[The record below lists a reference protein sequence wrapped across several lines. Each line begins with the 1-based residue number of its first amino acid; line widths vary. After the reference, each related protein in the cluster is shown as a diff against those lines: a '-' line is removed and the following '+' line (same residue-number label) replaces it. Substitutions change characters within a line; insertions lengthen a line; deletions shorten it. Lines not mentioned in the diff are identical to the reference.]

1 MSALKQSVKQSV
13 LSHPLLFVFVVAIS
27 IRLVVAIA
35 VAVFHNGSYFPD
47 DSGYLDMAGEW
58 ARSETE
64 DWTVGMDGLW
74 TGNASFLV
82 PVGVFFYL
90 FGSYPILGQVLSV
103 VAGSV
108 VATGAV
114 ALVRPHVSRGASVL
128 TGCIIAI
135 LPSQILWSSL
145 ILKDAFSWMSL
156 VLIGLTLRWW
166 NKQRNTVGWAKGFFL
181 LACLT
186 FYLAHLRV
194 HTLIT
199 ACIAIAISIALTVP
213 RQRLAR
219 LGAVLILVAVM
230 PISAGAGLFGV
241 YGLPLGGGGLAS
253 KRASLAAHANT
264 AVVEWEMALADTAEE
279 LPVQP
284 IIKNTVSA
292 SNGAS
297 PAAHANT
304 AAVEWEM
311 AWAYTAER
319 PPAQHVIKD
328 TISAFPADLLYLPKG
343 LRVILIDPLPNH
355 LKRSPNLKYPF
366 AELLLWYPMLVL
378 GLFGGWAIVKQRN
391 AAAGELVYA
400 LFVIG
405 GLAIMWGMVEGNFGT
420 AYRHRGELVWGIAV
434 LDGIGI
440 DYLLSR
446 RQPSPTAVEKQ

>member
-264 AVVEWEMALADTAEE
+264 AVVEWEMALADTAE
-279 LPVQP
+279 
-284 IIKNTVSA
+284 
-292 SNGAS
+292 
-297 PAAHANT
+297 
-304 AAVEWEM
+304 
-311 AWAYTAER
+311 R